1 MIPRILSLIKKRL
14 FGLKHN
20 KANKTDETIE
30 IVFDVK
36 REVRNM
42 YIEWY
47 NDARLFNKIANECK
61 DDFEKRRYFRAV
73 AIFYVIS
80 LDLWLSTCQSRTW
93 SNKKCDGNARIFWG
107 YS

>member
-42 YIEWY
+42 YIE
-47 NDARLFNKIANECK
+47 
-61 DDFEKRRYFRAV
+61 
-73 AIFYVIS
+73 
-80 LDLWLSTCQSRTW
+80 
-93 SNKKCDGNARIFWG
+93 
-107 YS
+107 